1 MGPQSDNAVMNR
13 ASTQAKAGLIRARN
27 IVQRVDENGAPEI
40 LTNAAIHHVGGII
53 VSIGSFGELAK
64 RHPELP
70 VEGGDETVVAPG
82 FVNSHHHVGL
92 TPLQLGSPDLPLE
105 LWFAS
110 RLGARSLDPYL
121 DTLYSA
127 FEMISSGVT
136 TVQHLHGRIFGPLET
151 LLEGARS
158 VIRAYRDIGMRASY
172 SYGVRDQNRL
182 VYEDDAVFCA
192 RLPGDIGDRLYELL
206 KQQVVPVADA
216 LAVFFTLADENVAG
230 GRTRVQLAPT
240 NLHWCSDAAL
250 ADIRDAAKT
259 RQAPLHMHLLETVYQ
274 REYARRRTGGSAVR
288 HLGKLGLLGAELTLG
303 HGVWLAESEIELLA
317 GTGTC
322 VCCNASS
329 NLRLRSGIAPHGAFR
344 RARLTLGMG
353 IDEAGLNEDRDMLLE
368 MKLLLRMSRTPGM
381 DEAPF
386 TPAEILR
393 IATEGGAAT
402 TPFKGTIGVLKPGF
416 AADCVLF
423 DWSKVAAPFLDERVP
438 LVDALVQR
446 AQARDISA
454 VTIAGET
461 VYRDGRFLNVD
472 RDAVL
477 KEIAETMAK
486 PPSPDERDRARLS
499 KEVLPHVRTFSS
511 GYVDIDALQPHGVF
525 NSRS

>member
-1 MGPQSDNAVMNR
+1 MNQ
-13 ASTQAKAGLIRARN
+13 ASPQAKAGLIRGRS
-27 IVQRVDENGAPEI
+27 IVQRIDENGAPEI
-40 LTNAAIHHVGGII
+40 ITDAAIHHVGGTI
-53 VSIGSFGELAK
+53 VSIGPFEELAK

-70 VEGGDETVVAPG
+70 VEGGGETVVVPG
-82 FVNSHHHVGL
+82 FVNAHHHVGL

-127 FEMISSGVT
+127 FEMIASGVT
-136 TVQHLHGRIFGPLET
+136 TVQHLHGRVFGPVEA
-151 LLEGARS
+151 LLDGARS

-182 VYEDDAVFCA
+182 VYEDDAAFCA
-192 RLPGDIGDRLYELL
+192 RLPGDVGDRLRELL
-206 KQQVVPVADA
+206 RRQVVPVADA
-216 LAVFFTLADENVAG
+216 LAMFFALADENAAG
-230 GRTRVQLAPT
+230 GLTRVQLAPA

-250 ADIRDAAKT
+250 ADICDAAKT

-288 HLGKLGLLGAELTLG
+288 HLGKLGLLGEEMTLG
-303 HGVWLAESEIELLA
+303 HGVWLAQSDIELLA
-317 GTGTC
+317 ETGTC
-322 VCCNASS
+322 VCCNAAS
-329 NLRLRSGIAPHGAFR
+329 NLRLRSGIAPHAAFR

-368 MKLLLRMSRTPGM
+368 MKLLLRLSRTPGM
-381 DEAPF
+381 DDAPF

-423 DWSKVAAPFLDERVP
+423 DWSKVAAPFLDERTP
-438 LVDALVQR
+438 LVDALIQR

-461 VYRDGRFLNVD
+461 IYRNGRFLKID
-472 RDAVL
+472 SEAAL
-477 KEIAETMAK
+477 KEIASTMAK
-486 PPSPDERDRARLS
+486 PPSPDEQDRARLS
-499 KEVLPHVRTFSS
+499 KEVLPHVQAFYSD
-511 GYVDIDALQPHGVF
+511 YVDIDALRPHSVF
-525 NSRS
+525 NSRF